1 MADYILIRKG
11 RNILSSVL
19 HIILNILLGVGS
31 IALTIITESW
41 ILGILLVL
49 ISKWRMFAVRPRY
62 WFLNLKSNLV
72 DLIVGVSF
80 VLLAYCAGST
90 IMPIHWI
97 LAIGYTSWLILLKPR
112 SSEAAAEVQALVAVF
127 LGISA
132 ATILGAPISS
142 IWVTICAFV
151 IGYGASRHVLIQSD
165 DHDYT
170 YITFSCGLI
179 ASEIAWLFHSWLI
192 VYSFNTTGIVVP
204 QLAIVLT
211 ITGFLFNRIYKS
223 ILKRD
228 GKFKFAD
235 VAIPA
240 IFSILAIAVMVIWFS
255 QPIFN
260 I

>member
-19 HIILNILLGVGS
+19 HVTLNILLGIGS
-31 IALTIITESW
+31 IALTVITESW
-41 ILGILLVL
+41 VLGIILVL

-80 VLLAYCAGST
+80 VMLAYCAGST
-90 IMPIHWI
+90 IMPVHWL

-112 SSEAAAEVQALVAVF
+112 SSEAAAEAQSLVAVF

-132 ATILGAPISS
+132 ITILGAAINS
-142 IWVTICAFV
+142 IWITIGAFV
-151 IGYGASRHVLIQSD
+151 IGYGASRHVLVQSE

-170 YITFSCGLI
+170 YITFTCGLI

-192 VYSFNTTGIVVP
+192 VYSFTNTGIVIP
-204 QLAIVLT
+204 QLALILT
-211 ITGFLFNRIYKS
+211 VTSFLFNRIYKS

-235 VAIPA
+235 VAVPT
-240 IFSILAIAVMVIWFS
+240 IFSILAIAIMIIWFS